1 MAARSLLLGL
11 LVAASLSG
19 SAHATAGV
27 SDPVT
32 STPSSTVPV
41 DAEPD
46 VDTEP
51 ARTGPRIVL
60 DRTEVELGEP
70 IIVTLTGFTSQQAT
84 VAVCGNLAKRGSTD
98 CNMPQSQSERI
109 RAEEPETL
117 TQLFIQEPPAA
128 CPCIVRALG
137 TNGEFAIAPIDLVGH
152 PIAPLVSPEIGPL
165 IEVDLAAERVPTNL
179 SGRLR
184 TGLGAATRF
193 EVTASVRNLTTETL
207 GNVVLRARVSHRL
220 SDDAAPVAFDVPGPI
235 EPGQTWT
242 QTIEV
247 TLPAPMIGT
256 FTWSVAAG
264 GAGPTVEDTYATD
277 AVPVVLYTLVAIL
290 VLDLIVL
297 AVRAI
302 RRSRRRAGHGGR
314 SRGGRR
320 GPRRGRPVVDGP
332 EPIVFDDREP
342 VGVG

>member
-1 MAARSLLLGL
+1 MPARSLLLGVL
-11 LVAASLSG
+11 GVLVAASLS
-19 SAHATAGV
+19 SAAHASAGAIE
-27 SDPVT
+27 PAP
-32 STPSSTVPV
+32 STPPSTVP
-41 DAEPD
+41 AD

-152 PIAPLVSPEIGPL
+152 PIAPLVSPAVGPL
-165 IEVDLAAERVPTNL
+165 IEVDLSAERVPTNL

-193 EVTASVRNLTTETL
+193 AVTASVRNLTTETL
-207 GNVVLRARVSHRL
+207 GNVALRARVSHRL
-220 SDDAAPVAFDVPGPI
+220 SDDAAPVEFDQPGPI

-264 GAGPTVEDTYATD
+264 GAGPTVEDTSVTD

-302 RRSRRRAGHGGR
+302 RRSRRRAGHG
-314 SRGGRR
+314 R
-320 GPRRGRPVVDGP
+320 GPHRGRPVVDGP